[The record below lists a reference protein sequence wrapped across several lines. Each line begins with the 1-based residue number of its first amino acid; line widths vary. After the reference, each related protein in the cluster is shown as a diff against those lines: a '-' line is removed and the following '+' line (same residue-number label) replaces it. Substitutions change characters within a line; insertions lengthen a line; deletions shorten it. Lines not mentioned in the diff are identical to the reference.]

1 MILDYLSRDWLVQ
14 LGFIAALAAGYIV
27 TLVRNG
33 WAKEAEAERQ
43 EKRYAD
49 ARAVMISTGKK
60 VATTQNNCD

>member
-1 MILDYLSRDWLVQ
+1 MILDYLAHDWLVQ

-43 EKRYAD
+43 EKRFAT
-49 ARAVMISTGKK
+49 AQAAMVQMGRASSKELIN
-60 VATTQNNCD
+60 Q

>member
-1 MILDYLSRDWLVQ
+1 MLLDYLAHDWLVQ
-14 LGFIAALAAGYIV
+14 LGFIAALAAGYI
-27 TLVRNG
+27 TTMIKRHIQ
-33 WAKEAEAERQ
+33 KEAESERQ